1 MTNAIRLGPA
11 HARITAALHAAC
23 FEAPW
28 SEVEFARLLEQ
39 PGVAGLIW
47 HADTPD
53 GFILV
58 RAAADE
64 AEILTLA
71 VAANRRRR
79 GIAARL
85 LNEACRMLR
94 AGGTRRLLLEVA
106 ADNAAARALY
116 EGCGFAVTGRRAGY
130 YDRGAARRVDAI
142 IMELDFAAQG
152 ASATPNQ

>member
-1 MTNAIRLGPA
+1 MTGAVRLEPS
-11 HARITAALHAAC
+11 HARIAAALHATC
-23 FEAPW
+23 FDTPW
-28 SEVEFARLLEQ
+28 SEVEFVRLFEQ
-39 PGVAGLIW
+39 PGVAGLMW
-47 HADTPD
+47 QADAPE

-71 VAANRRRR
+71 VIANRRRR

-85 LNEACRMLR
+85 LDEACRMLR
-94 AGGTRRLLLEVA
+94 AGGTNRLFLEVA

-116 EGCGFAVTGRRAGY
+116 AERGFAVTGRRAGY

-142 IMELDFAAQG
+142 IMELDFAAPG
-152 ASATPNQ
+152 ISAAPDH